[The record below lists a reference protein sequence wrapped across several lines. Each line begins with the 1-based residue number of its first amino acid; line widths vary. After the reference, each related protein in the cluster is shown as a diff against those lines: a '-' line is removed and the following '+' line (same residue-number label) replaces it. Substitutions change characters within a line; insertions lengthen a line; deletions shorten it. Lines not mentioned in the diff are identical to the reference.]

1 MERPEHLEAS
11 VDEVLRRE
19 HATVHGGEPVDDG
32 LDAWVGGVAE
42 PPGDEVDA
50 VYEGSGVDPLDALV
64 PALDGGRI
72 EEALAHEEGLVGD
85 VVDFEGGL
93 SAHARES
100 EGSDDQ
106 LDRPLDTREALP
118 FSDLK

>member
-1 MERPEHLEAS
+1 MKRAEHLEAS
-11 VDEVLRRE
+11 VDQVLRRE
-19 HATVHGGEPVDDG
+19 HTAVHGGESVDDG
-32 LDAWVGGVAE
+32 LNARVGGVAE

-50 VYEGSGVDPLDALV
+50 VDEGSGVDPLDALV

-72 EEALAHEEGLVGD
+72 EEPLAHEEGLVRD

-100 EGSDDQ
+100 EGSDD
-106 LDRPLDTREALP
+106 
-118 FSDLK
+118 